1 MFSLHLHCVVLCKC
15 TSKLFYYFAWSYATS
30 ADSCM
35 CAVPTSVSS
44 RAIAPKRGFKI
55 GLVYICVVLC
65 CVSFILF
72 YFIASLGA
80 TPRPLTVVC
89 VLFRL
94 LSVAVL

>member
-15 TSKLFYYFAWSYATS
+15 NSKLFYCFAWSYATS

-35 CAVPTSVSS
+35 CAVPTSVSR

-55 GLVYICVVLC
+55 CLVYIYIVLY
-65 CVSFILF
+65 CVSVLLN
-72 YFIASLGA
+72 YFITSLGA

-94 LSVAVL
+94 LSVTVL